1 MIDSLAKKG
10 NMMKNNK
17 LFVKAV
23 YIVCAIIMGMIS
35 TTAFFMSHIFSLSTD
50 SILADS
56 FIECI
61 FYVNRVVNGMQLLII
76 AAMVCTSIYYY
87 IWLSSSFEKISASVM
102 GLAFLFS
109 GFTSLFAS
117 MIDVNKVR
125 IPNLLLLFLHYWGY
139 FLCYYTA
146 ILFLFNYLD
155 GIKRI
160 NQTDRIYSLENKR
173 LFYLVCFILTILWSP
188 YIFMCF
194 PGSIM
199 YDTGTCFLYT
209 VGFAKGS
216 YANNPFFQN
225 WISDIVYRFG
235 EILGNISISIFIYDI
250 IQVSVYIA
258 VVLLKKKKVPSW
270 ILVSLVLLYG
280 FSPFFPL
287 YAFCMGKDSNF
298 ALGMLIFCVLIFEMI
313 SDGEQF
319 FGNKYKIGLLALIS
333 LLLGLLRNQAYLIA
347 IICLFFCS
355 MLKDNLRFKRLLW
368 SIIVVV
374 LFVNLGLPRLCQI
387 PKASTAQDISF
398 FLQQTGYYV
407 SRYGDE
413 VTEEEKKAIEK
424 VIPYEDLKLYNPGIV
439 DPIKINFNNSADKSD
454 IKDYFSTWWKQFKKH
469 PSAYFKAFYYA
480 SYAYYCPL
488 ADRSDIRPFT
498 LLGYE
503 VDTIV
508 FENTE
513 LKPNENPGL
522 DIARYIDYF
531 VRYIPIV
538 GLFQRIGIYTWMLL
552 ITFVYLLSR
561 KKYRY
566 IICVCP
572 LLFVFIGD
580 CLSPV
585 NGYFRYAFPM
595 IMCVP
600 VICSGVL
607 FDKKK

>member
-1 MIDSLAKKG
+1 MIIR
-10 NMMKNNK
+10 NNK
-17 LFVKAV
+17 AFVKAV
-23 YIVCAIIMGMIS
+23 YIVCAMLMGLIS
-35 TTAFFMSHIFSLSTD
+35 TVAFFMTHVLSVSTNAVLD
-50 SILADS
+50 DS

-61 FYVNRVVNGMQLLII
+61 FYLNRVVNGMQLLILATMI
-76 AAMVCTSIYYY
+76 CTSAYYY
-87 IWLSSSFEKISASVM
+87 IWLFSSFEKISASAI

-125 IPNLLLLFLHYWGY
+125 IPNFTMFFLHFLGY
-139 FLCYYTA
+139 FLFYYTA
-146 ILFLFNYLD
+146 VLFLFNYLD
-155 GIKRI
+155 GIKRADKKSI
-160 NQTDRIYSLENKR
+160 IHSLENKK
-173 LFYLVCFILTILWSP
+173 LFFLTSLILTILWIP

-199 YDTGTCFLYT
+199 YDTGTCFLHT

-216 YANNPFFQN
+216 YVNNPFFQN
-225 WISDIVYRFG
+225 WLCDIVYRLGDLF
-235 EILGNISISIFIYDI
+235 GNISVSIFIYNI
-250 IQVSVYIA
+250 MQVCAYIA
-258 VVLLKKKKVPSW
+258 VVSYVIVLLKKKKVPSW
-270 ILVSLVLLYG
+270 ILVCLVLLYG

-298 ALGMLIFCVLIFEMI
+298 ALGMIVFCILIFEMV

-319 FGNKYKIGLLALIS
+319 FSNKYKIGLLMLIS
-333 LLLGLLRNQAYLIA
+333 VLLGLLRNQAYLIA
-347 IICLFFCS
+347 IICLLFCS
-355 MLKDNLRFKRLLW
+355 MLKDNLRYKRLLW

-374 LFVNLGLPRLCQI
+374 LLVNFGLPRLCQI
-387 PKASTAQDISF
+387 PKVSTVQDISF

-407 SRYGDE
+407 NRYEDE
-413 VTEEEKKAIEK
+413 VTEEEKEAIEK
-424 VIPYEDLKLYNPGIV
+424 IIPYEDLKLYNPGIV
-439 DPIKINFNNSADKSD
+439 DPIKVNYNNSADKSD
-454 IKDYFSTWWKQFKKH
+454 IKGYFSTWWKQFLKH

-488 ADRSDIRPFT
+488 AVRSDIKSLTFF
-498 LLGYE
+498 GYE
-503 VDTIV
+503 VDPIV
-508 FENTE
+508 FENTK
-513 LKPNENPGL
+513 LNPNENPGL
-522 DIARYIDYF
+522 SIAKYIDYF
-531 VRYIPIV
+531 VRYIPII

-566 IICVCP
+566 IICICP

-595 IMCVP
+595 ILCVP

-607 FDKKK
+607 FDGKK